1 MAKALAAWLLVAA
14 VTAGSAAT
22 PSETVQS
29 AVSRAV
35 TIVQDA
41 ELARPVNADKRR
53 AELRRVAEELFDFN
67 EMARRALT
75 ASIAIP
81 GAHSAFRLD

>member
-1 MAKALAAWLLVAA
+1 LLNRRDLPRALGHETVLARDPFLDLLVGGALTGWLLIA
-14 VTAGSAAT
+14 
-22 PSETVQS
+22 
-29 AVSRAV
+29 
-35 TIVQDA
+35 
-41 ELARPVNADKRR
+41 
-53 AELRRVAEELFDFN
+53 